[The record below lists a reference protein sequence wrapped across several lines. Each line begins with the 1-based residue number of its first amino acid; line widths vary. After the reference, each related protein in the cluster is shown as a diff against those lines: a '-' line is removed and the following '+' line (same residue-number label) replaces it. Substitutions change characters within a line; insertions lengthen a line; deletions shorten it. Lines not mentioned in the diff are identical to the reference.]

1 MYPHE
6 SVFQFKQ
13 FNVKQDK
20 CAMKIGTDGVLL
32 GAWTEVEDAK
42 SVLDVGTGTGLIALM
57 LAQKSNT
64 LVDALDIDMNSY
76 LQAKEN
82 FEASLWSDRLNCF
95 EIPLQDY
102 SRTTIKRYDLIVSNP
117 PYFINSPKSTIDARS
132 IARHMD
138 ESLSPEDLAMGVFL
152 LLKETGRF
160 NVILPLREG
169 NLFTRVAEKTGLF
182 CSEIVRVYTKPDKV
196 EKRLLMTFG
205 KTRTVVETNKL
216 YIQNE
221 RGEYSKE
228 FIALTSD
235 YYTHLPG
242 LPNL

>member
-13 FNVKQDK
+13 FNVKQNK

-32 GAWTEVEDAK
+32 GAWTKVEDAK
-42 SVLDVGTGTGLIALM
+42 SILDVGTGTGLIALM
-57 LAQKSNT
+57 VAQKSNI
-64 LVDALDIDMNSY
+64 LIDALDIDINSFE
-76 LQAKEN
+76 QSKEN
-82 FEASLWSDRLNCF
+82 FETSPWKDRLNCF
-95 EIPLQDY
+95 KIAIQDY
-102 SRTTIKRYDLIVSNP
+102 SRNTNKRYDLIVSNP
-117 PYFINSPKSTIDARS
+117 PYFINSPKSNIDARAT
-132 IARHMD
+132 ARHMD
-138 ESLSPEDLAMGVFL
+138 ESLSPEDLVNAVYI
-152 LLKETGRF
+152 LLKENGRF

-169 NLFTRVAEKTGLF
+169 NLFTTIAEKSGLF
-182 CSEIVRVYTKPDKV
+182 CNRLVRVYTKPDKT

-205 KTRTVVETNKL
+205 KTRTTVETDKL

-221 RGEYSKE
+221 NGEYSKE
-228 FIALTSD
+228 FIALTSP